1 MVAHTH
7 LKNELTE
14 EDKCHNLM
22 SWLIPLIHR
31 QALFRSSGIMTHTI
45 GQGEAAFD
53 WRSKVPGSKSVEQC
67 EDRQCAQ
74 SLFIEPVR
82 WMAESINQLDG
93 KV

>member
-1 MVAHTH
+1 M
-7 LKNELTE
+7 
-14 EDKCHNLM
+14 
-22 SWLIPLIHR
+22 
-31 QALFRSSGIMTHTI
+31 FRSSGIMTHRV

-53 WRSKVPGSKSVEQC
+53 WRSKVHGSKSVEQS
-67 EDRQCAQ
+67 EDILCTQ